1 MPSIPDDPLTT
12 SKNNSRGPGNLDAG
26 DADVDVVYKPFD
38 LRSVPRYIPPITY
51 EHSKGSGQYN
61 ASHGKKSYELSST
74 NAPVIRRKTLLSVD
88 DGSASVELEPE
99 LRATKYHLDRPADGS
114 NPSLPDTTAQPAMYV
129 CLENEGFQETW
140 SSLVALFECID
151 IRPTSSSSQSSFLDS
166 PAGWNQRPAGNSA
179 RSRRSRK
186 SATAYGNGVGQEYTG
201 NNSGERATP
210 PNEDNNARETTEGIG
225 DNDIQSNHGRNS
237 SSQSRFACPFH
248 KSNPVKYAACHN
260 INFKDIDSVVRVSVK
275 NCK

>member
-210 PNEDNNARETTEGIG
+210 PTKTTMREKPPKESETTIFNQTMDGIHHPRAV
-225 DNDIQSNHGRNS
+225 S
-237 SSQSRFACPFH
+237 
-248 KSNPVKYAACHN
+248 PVRSTN
-260 INFKDIDSVVRVSVK
+260 QIL
-275 NCK
+275 